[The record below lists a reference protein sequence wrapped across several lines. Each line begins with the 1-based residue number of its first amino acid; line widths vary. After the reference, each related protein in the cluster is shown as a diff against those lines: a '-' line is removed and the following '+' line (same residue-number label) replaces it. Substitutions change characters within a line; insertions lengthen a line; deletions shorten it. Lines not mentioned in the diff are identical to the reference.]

1 MGRPGQRGDAV
12 ITAEAPTGFFRRYVF
27 SLDHRVIGLQY
38 LMTSM
43 AMALVGGLLAL
54 IVRIQLAWPDHTYG
68 VISRVLPG
76 GFDEGVMKPEFYAAL
91 FTMHGTIMIF
101 FVLSTA
107 LIGGFGNFILP
118 LQVGARDMAFPRL
131 NAMSYWVY
139 AASSV
144 VILASFVVP
153 SGPAASGWT
162 AYPPLSALKGAI
174 PGSGL
179 GQDLWLVA
187 MSLFIV
193 SFTLSGLN
201 FLATLLA
208 MRRPGLAM
216 MGLPLFTWSMLF
228 VAILGLLAFPSLMAG
243 AVMLLLDRHAGTSFF
258 IPAGLVISG
267 DLIPGGGGSPILWQ
281 HLFWFLGHPE
291 VYILML
297 PSLGIT
303 SDLFA
308 VFSGRRVFGY
318 TSMVYAMAA
327 ISGMSFLVWGHH
339 MFVSGMSPFL
349 GSAFALTTALI
360 AVPSGVKVFNWIA
373 TLWNRPLRLTT
384 PMLWALGI
392 FSLFVT
398 GGLSGIW
405 LGQTQIDVQLHD
417 TAFVVGHFHII
428 MAGAALF
435 GVFAGIHYW
444 FPLFFGKRMDER
456 LGVAHFLLT
465 FVFYYATFFPMHLAG
480 LQGQVRRVYDPYQ
493 YEFLKPLTGLNA
505 FITWSAIAL
514 ALAQIPFFVNF
525 FVSLWRG
532 PAAGTNPWGSESPEW
547 SAAPSAEPEAPPEP
561 SA

>member
-1 MGRPGQRGDAV
+1 MTSSPLGP
-12 ITAEAPTGFFRRYVF
+12 GFFRGYVF
-27 SLDHRVIGLQY
+27 STDHRVIGLQY

-54 IVRIQLAWPDHTYG
+54 VVRLQIAWPDHNFG
-68 VISRVLPG
+68 VLSKVLPG

-101 FVLSTA
+101 FVLSAA

-131 NAMSYWVY
+131 NAASYWIY

-153 SGPAASGWT
+153 AGPAASGWT

-174 PGSGL
+174 PGSNL

-187 MSLFIV
+187 MALFIV
-193 SFTLSGLN
+193 SFTLGGLN
-201 FLATLLA
+201 FLATILA
-208 MRRPGLAM
+208 LRRPGVSM
-216 MGLPLFTWSMLF
+216 MDLPLFSWSMLF
-228 VAILGLLAFPSLMAG
+228 VAILGLLAFPSLTAG
-243 AVMLLLDRHAGTSFF
+243 AIMLLLDRHAGTSFF

-267 DLIPGGGGSPILWQ
+267 EAIPGGGGSPLLWQ

-308 VFSGRRVFGY
+308 VFSGRPVFGY
-318 TSMVYAMAA
+318 KSMVYAMAG

-349 GSAFALTTALI
+349 GSAFALTTTLI
-360 AVPSGVKVFNWIA
+360 AVPSGIKVFNWIA
-373 TLWNRPLRLTT
+373 TLWNRPLRLST

-405 LGQTQIDVQLHD
+405 LGQTQVDIQLHD
-417 TAFVVGHFHII
+417 TTFVVGHFHII

-435 GVFAGIHYW
+435 GIFAGVHYW
-444 FPLFFGKRMDER
+444 FPLFFGRRMDER
-456 LGVAHFLLT
+456 LGGAHFLLT

-480 LQGQVRRVYDPYQ
+480 LQGQMRRVYDPYQ
-493 YEFLKPLTGLNA
+493 YEYLKPLAPLNA
-505 FITWSAIAL
+505 FITWAAIAL
-514 ALAQIPFFVNF
+514 AVAQILFFANF
-525 FVSLWRG
+525 FMSLRSG
-532 PAAGTNPWGSESPEW
+532 PASGRNPWGSASLEWADALPEIPVPAGD
-547 SAAPSAEPEAPPEP
+547 SGA
-561 SA
+561 

>member
-1 MGRPGQRGDAV
+1 MSGARGSQ
-12 ITAEAPTGFFRRYVF
+12 GFLSRYVF
-27 SLDHRVIGLQY
+27 SINHRVIGLQY
-38 LMTSM
+38 LMTAM

-54 IVRIQLAWPDHTYG
+54 IVRIQIAWPDHDFG
-68 VISRVLPG
+68 LISKLLPQ
-76 GFDEGVMKPEFYAAL
+76 GFDEGIMKPEFYAAL

-101 FVLSTA
+101 FVLSAA
-107 LIGGFGNFILP
+107 LIGGFGNFIIP
-118 LQVGARDMAFPRL
+118 LQVGAGDMAFPRL
-131 NAMSYWVY
+131 NALSYWIY
-139 AASSV
+139 AVSSV
-144 VILASFVVP
+144 VILSSFFVP

-162 AYPPLSALKGAI
+162 SYPPLSALKDAI

-187 MSLFIV
+187 MALFIV
-193 SFTLSGLN
+193 SFTLGGLN
-201 FLATLLA
+201 FLATILA
-208 MRRPGLAM
+208 MRRPELAM
-216 MGLPLFTWSMLF
+216 MDLPLFTWSILF
-228 VAILGLLAFPSLMAG
+228 AAILGLLAFPSLTA
-243 AVMLLLDRHAGTSFF
+243 ATIMLLMDRHAGTSFF
-258 IPAGLVISG
+258 IPMGLVLSG
-267 DLIPGGGGSPILWQ
+267 EVVPGGGGSPILWQ

-303 SDLFA
+303 SDLFT
-308 VFSGRRVFGY
+308 VFTGRRVFGY
-318 TSMVYAMAA
+318 RSMVFAMAL

-349 GSAFALTTALI
+349 GSAFAVTTTLI

-405 LGQTQIDVQLHD
+405 LGQTQIDIQLHD

-435 GVFAGIHYW
+435 GVFAGVHYW
-444 FPLFFGKRMDER
+444 FPLFFGRLMDER

-493 YEFLKPLTGLNA
+493 YEYLKPLASMNA
-505 FITWSAIAL
+505 FITWAAVAL
-514 ALAQIPFFVNF
+514 ALTQILFFWNF
-525 FVSLWRG
+525 FSSLSRG
-532 PAAGTNPWGSESPEW
+532 TPAGPNPWAAQSLEWREAGSVEE
-547 SAAPSAEPEAPPEP
+547 AA
-561 SA
+561 

>member
-1 MGRPGQRGDAV
+1 MSGHREPQ
-12 ITAEAPTGFFRRYVF
+12 GFFSRYVF

-38 LMTSM
+38 LLTAMG
-43 AMALVGGLLAL
+43 MALVGGLLAL
-54 IVRIQLAWPDHTYG
+54 LVRMQLAWPSHEFRA
-68 VISRVLPG
+68 VSRLLPH
-76 GFDEGVMKPEFYAAL
+76 GFDEGIMKPEFYAAL

-101 FVLSTA
+101 FVLSAA
-107 LIGGFGNFILP
+107 LIGGFGNYLIP

-131 NAMSYWVY
+131 NALSYWIYLV
-139 AASSV
+139 SSV
-144 VILASFVVP
+144 VMLASFFTP

-174 PGSGL
+174 AGSNL
-179 GQDLWLVA
+179 GQDLWLAA
-187 MSLFIV
+187 MALFIV
-193 SFTLSGLN
+193 SFTLGGLN
-201 FLATLLA
+201 FLATIVA
-208 MRRPGLAM
+208 MRRPGLPLLN
-216 MGLPLFTWSMLF
+216 LPLFTWSMLF
-228 VAILGLLAFPSLMAG
+228 VAILGLLAFPSLTAA

-258 IPAGLVISG
+258 IPTGLVLSG
-267 DLIPGGGGSPILWQ
+267 EAVPGGGGSPILWQ

-303 SDLFA
+303 SDLFT
-308 VFSGRRVFGY
+308 VFTGRRVFGY
-318 TSMVYAMAA
+318 TSMVHAMGF

-349 GSAFALTTALI
+349 GSAFAVTTTLI

-405 LGQTQIDVQLHD
+405 LGQTQIDIQLHD
-417 TAFVVGHFHII
+417 TAFVVAHFHII

-435 GVFAGIHYW
+435 GVFAGVHYW
-444 FPLFFGKRMDER
+444 FPLFFGRLMSER
-456 LGVAHFLLT
+456 LGAAHFLLT

-480 LQGQVRRVYDPYQ
+480 LRGQVRRVYDPYQ
-493 YEFLKPLTGLNA
+493 YDFLKPLASMNA
-505 FITWSAIAL
+505 FITWAAIAL
-514 ALAQIPFFVNF
+514 AIAQILFFVNF
-525 FVSLWRG
+525 FWSLRRG
-532 PAAGTNPWGSESPEW
+532 AKAGSNPWQAESLEW
-547 SAAPSAEPEAPPEP
+547 SEP
-561 SA
+561 SPGGESA